1 MEKNYGSYINFPSD
15 WEVISL
21 NDKFTIFPTASYSR
35 ADLEEEASVKYIHYG
50 DIHTKFDFHLD
61 INNQSLPGISEDKVK
76 KYQLVKEGDL
86 VIADASEDYEGVGK
100 AVEIININDKKIIAG
115 LHTFLI
121 RANSNSFA
129 PKFKGYTLLSSFVRE
144 QMYRLAT
151 GTKVYSISKESL
163 KHLQIP
169 LPPLAEQNAIA
180 NCLSTWD
187 EAIEKQEKL
196 IEAKEIRHKALM
208 QKLLSGKKRLP
219 GFTDEWKEVKLGDLF
234 DFKKGSGLSKDLL
247 TESGQPCILYGELF
261 TKYREVISE
270 VLSFTE
276 SSTNVV
282 SKAGDILLPGSTT
295 TTGIDLAKAS
305 VILKSNVYLGGDINI
320 LRPKAI
326 LNSTFVSYLLNYEYK
341 YEISAMAQGI
351 TIIHLYGKDLK
362 HIKISIPA
370 TKEQDNIV
378 EILEYSIN
386 EILIE
391 KQKLDQLKEQKKALM
406 QKLLTGKVRL
416 PLQN

>member
-1 MEKNYGSYINFPSD
+1 MKEGYKQTELDIIPED
-15 WEVISL
+15 WEIKKLGNLGIFFKGKGVPKSEITNDGCNCLTYGDLYTKYNIVIK
-21 NDKFTIFPTASYSR
+21 N
-35 ADLEEEASVKYIHYG
+35 VKSFITQEIAELSQEIVYG
-50 DIHTKFDFHLD
+50 DICFAASGETLED
-61 INNQSLPGISEDKVK
+61 IGKSAVYLESTPGYAGGDIIVFRGNQNALTLAYFLNSDGIKS
-76 KYQLVKEGDL
+76 
-86 VIADASEDYEGVGK
+86 
-100 AVEIININDKKIIAG
+100 
-115 LHTFLI
+115 
-121 RANSNSFA
+121 
-129 PKFKGYTLLSSFVRE
+129 
-144 QMYRLAT
+144 QMYKF
-151 GTKVYSISKESL
+151 GQGHSVVHIYKSQIENL
-163 KHLQIP
+163 KIP
-169 LPPLAEQNAIA
+169 IPPIEEQNAIA

-187 EAIEKQEKL
+187 EAIEKQQKL

-219 GFTDEWKEVKLGDLF
+219 GFSDEWKEVKLGDLF
-234 DFKKGSGLSKDLL
+234 EFKKGSGLSKDLL

-370 TKEQDNIV
+370 TQEQDNIV

-391 KQKLDQLKEQKKALM
+391 KKKVDQLKEQKKALM

>member
-1 MEKNYGSYINFPSD
+1 MKEGYKQTELGLIPKD
-15 WEVISL
+15 WEV
-21 NDKFTIFPTASYSR
+21 KRF
-35 ADLEEEASVKYIHYG
+35 G
-50 DIHTKFDFHLD
+50 DIGPVKMCRRIFADETSSLGDIPFYKIGTFGSKPDAYISREKFEYYKRKYPFPKVGDILISAAGTIGRTVVFDGSDSYFQDSNIVWIENDEKLVINQFLNLILLKSNFTTEGGTLKRLYNNILLSTKF
-61 INNQSLPGISEDKVK
+61 
-76 KYQLVKEGDL
+76 
-86 VIADASEDYEGVGK
+86 AS
-100 AVEIININDKKIIAG
+100 
-115 LHTFLI
+115 
-121 RANSNSFA
+121 
-129 PKFKGYTLLSSFVRE
+129 
-144 QMYRLAT
+144 
-151 GTKVYSISKESL
+151 
-163 KHLQIP
+163 
-169 LPPLAEQNAIA
+169 PPIDEQNAIA

-187 EAIEKQEKL
+187 EAIEKQQKL
-196 IEAKEIRHKALM
+196 IDAKEIRHKALM

-219 GFTDEWKEVKLGDLF
+219 GFTEEWKEVKLGDLLE
-234 DFKKGSGLSKDLL
+234 FKKGSGLSKDLL

-282 SKAGDILLPGSTT
+282 SKTGDILLPGSTT

-320 LRPKAI
+320 LRPKAT

-341 YEISAMAQGI
+341 YQISAMAQGI

-362 HIKISIPA
+362 HIKICLPA
-370 TKEQDNIV
+370 TKEQDYIV
-378 EILEYSIN
+378 EILENSIK

-391 KQKLDQLKEQKKALM
+391 SKNVDQLKQQKKSLM

-416 PLQN
+416 PLSN